1 MICMRNRSRESK
13 VGERTT
19 IVGWDVGGVN
29 TKAARLSADSQ
40 APHRTLIR
48 PYEIQ
53 RDRSLLVPTLRAM
66 AAQLG
71 ADGTDHHA
79 VTMTAELS
87 QSFRTKREGVGFIL
101 NALEEAFPAARI
113 HVYTVT
119 GRFVTPQEAR
129 ARPLEAAASNWA
141 ATAAWVAS
149 QVPDCFLVDI
159 GTTTSDL
166 IPIERGTVVA
176 RGRTDPERL
185 ASGELIYS
193 GALRTPVE
201 TLAWWVPLDGGTA
214 GLSAEGFALSGDVY
228 LWLERL
234 AEKDYTCPTPDGR
247 PATRDYAGERLARM
261 VCADREMLDEGT
273 IDRMAKALA
282 QAQLERISGALRELR
297 SRFPAV
303 DTAVVTGLGEFI
315 AAEAAR
321 DAGLRVVRLGDTV
334 DGAGQTA
341 AATAVACLL
350 RHALAGQ

>member
-1 MICMRNRSRESK
+1 MICMRDRSRGSK
-13 VGERTT
+13 VAERTA
-19 IVGWDVGGVN
+19 IVGWDIGGVN
-29 TKAARLSADSQ
+29 TKAARLAADSR
-40 APHRTLIR
+40 APHRTLSR
-48 PYEIQ
+48 PFEIQ
-53 RDRSLLVPTLRAM
+53 RNRSQLAPMLRAV

-71 ADGTDHHA
+71 ADETDHHA

-101 NALEEAFPAARI
+101 HALEAAFPAGRI
-113 HVYTVT
+113 QVYTVT

-141 ATAAWVAS
+141 ATAAWVAR
-149 QVPDCFLVDI
+149 QIPDCILVDI
-159 GTTTSDL
+159 GTTTTDL
-166 IPIERGTVVA
+166 IPIEQGIVVA

-201 TLAWWVPLDGGTA
+201 ALAWRVPLDSSTA

-228 LWLERL
+228 LWLGRL
-234 AEKDYTCPTPDGR
+234 AQEDYSCPTPDGR
-247 PATRDYAGERLARM
+247 PATREYAGERLARV

-273 IDRMAKALA
+273 IDRMATALA

-297 SRFPAV
+297 SRFPAL

-321 DAGLRVVRLGDTV
+321 DAGLRVISLGDTAV
-334 DGAGQTA
+334 GAGQTT

-350 RHALAGQ
+350 QQALTAP

>member
-1 MICMRNRSRESK
+1 MICMRDQGRGSK
-13 VGERTT
+13 VSEQSA
-19 IVGWDVGGVN
+19 IVGWDIGGVN
-29 TKAARLSADSQ
+29 TKAARLAANSQ
-40 APHRTLIR
+40 APHRTVSR
-48 PYEIQ
+48 PYELQ
-53 RDRSLLVPTLRAM
+53 RDRSLLAPTLRAI

-101 NALEEAFPAARI
+101 HALEEAFPAGQV

-119 GRFVTPQEAR
+119 GRFVIPQEAR

-141 ATAAWVAS
+141 ATAAWVAGHI
-149 QVPDCFLVDI
+149 PDCILVDI
-159 GTTTSDL
+159 GTTTTDL
-166 IPIERGTVVA
+166 IPIEQGTVAA

-201 TLAWWVPLDGGTA
+201 ALAWRVPLDGVSA

-228 LWLERL
+228 LWLGRL

-247 PATRDYAGERLARM
+247 PATREYAGERLARV

-282 QAQLERISGALRELR
+282 QAQLERITGALRELR
-297 SRFPAV
+297 SRFPAL

-321 DAGLRVVRLGDTV
+321 DAGLRVISLGDSV
-334 DGAGQTA
+334 AGAGQTA

-350 RHALAGQ
+350 RHALAAQ